1 MCRSGYW
8 QLLKTI
14 EESQMS
20 GSQKK
25 GEELFDIPLFKSR
38 VAINSLLRSK
48 VNMITFSY
56 ILLVVIC
63 ILLFFNH
70 DLRN

>member
-1 MCRSGYW
+1 MCNSGYW

-25 GEELFDIPLFKSR
+25 GEELFYIPLFKIG
-38 VAINSLLRSK
+38 VA
-48 VNMITFSY
+48 V
-56 ILLVVIC
+56 
-63 ILLFFNH
+63 
-70 DLRN
+70 DLY